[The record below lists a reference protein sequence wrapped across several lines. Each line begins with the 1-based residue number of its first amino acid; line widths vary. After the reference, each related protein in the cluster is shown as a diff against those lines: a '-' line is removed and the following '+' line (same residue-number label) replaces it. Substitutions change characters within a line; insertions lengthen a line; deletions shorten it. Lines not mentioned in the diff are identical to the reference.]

1 MDLFLELHVSTSY
14 SFKKLLSVLAKPVIW
29 TCDFPHESG
38 LVPTLLPTEPRAPAQ
53 MLTVEV
59 YIGQMANL
67 WKRL

>member
-1 MDLFLELHVSTSY
+1 M
-14 SFKKLLSVLAKPVIW
+14 LSVFAKPVIW

-38 LVPTLLPTEPRAPAQ
+38 LAPTLLPTEPRAPAQ
-53 MLTVEV
+53 MFSVEV